1 MPRPR
6 SDIAPRIVEAA
17 RERFLEHGVDGA
29 SLRKIAADAGTN
41 IGMIYYYFPTK
52 DDLFSAVLE
61 DVYGPF
67 VSDFEAIMNDRGTL
81 RERLIALSI
90 RIGEMTAEEFAV
102 MRIVIREG
110 LVSGERLGQ
119 LAARF
124 MRGHVPAV
132 LSAIRQARKD
142 GELRQDVGLPVV
154 AMAIASTVLLPQ
166 LIRRRAIAGVPQAQR
181 VLPTPAT
188 LGRGVIRLLFEG
200 VRASGAEKT

>member
-6 SDIAPRIVEAA
+6 SDIAPRILEAA

-52 DDLFSAVLE
+52 DDLFAAVLE
-61 DVYGPF
+61 DMYGPF
-67 VSDFEAIMNDRGTL
+67 LADFEAIMGDRSSL
-81 RERLIALSI
+81 RERLVALSI
-90 RIGEMTAEEFAV
+90 RIGETTDAEFAV

-132 LSAIRQARKD
+132 LGAIGEARKH
-142 GELRQDVGLPVV
+142 GELRDDVTLPLLTL
-154 AMAIASTVLLPQ
+154 AIASTVLLPQ
-166 LIRRRAIAGVPQAQR
+166 LVRRRAIEGLPQAER
-181 VLPTPAT
+181 VLPKPAA
-188 LGRGVIRLLFEG
+188 LARGVIRLLFEG
-200 VRASGAEKT
+200 VQSPSKPEK